1 MTNLALYELM
11 LIAGKRGIKNYK
23 NMLGEELL
31 SILDKSERNFK
42 NLSQMVLEQIA
53 KMENL
58 SQSELEQITKMCN
71 LLQYELVQIAK
82 MTRIKDYKNMSKDG
96 LLIAL
101 LKSQRSLAELYKS

>member
-1 MTNLALYELM
+1 MANLALYELM

-58 SQSELEQITKMCN
+58 SQSELEQITKM
-71 LLQYELVQIAK
+71 
-82 MTRIKDYKNMSKDG
+82 TRIKDYKNMSKDG